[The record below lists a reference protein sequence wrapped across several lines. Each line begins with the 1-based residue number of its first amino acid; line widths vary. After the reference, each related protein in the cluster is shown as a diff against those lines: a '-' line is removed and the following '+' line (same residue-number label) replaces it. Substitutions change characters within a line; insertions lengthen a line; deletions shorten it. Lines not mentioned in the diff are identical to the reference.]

1 MKRGD
6 AGARAAHLRAAEK
19 LTSTP
24 LNFSYW
30 PGDYVPAR
38 ADVAAEAK
46 PILLPREAIFCARAE
61 RFSKRESRGFRAAAD

>member
-1 MKRGD
+1 MKRGN

-46 PILLPREAIFCARAE
+46 PILLPRAE
-61 RFSKRESRGFRAAAD
+61 RFSKRESRRFRAAAD